1 MKKLFLT
8 LCLFTLFF
16 NLESSFAES
25 LGGKGLRCEFDT
37 GRYNYWWFED
47 SQKVLKPSFE
57 GTSIN
62 WKKDEYRYSLDG
74 TNKIIIRRKTDFIY
88 WDINAVINRETL
100 MDTRNKWQCSV
111 IFSKSELINE
121 LNNIIKN
128 AKSKNKI

>member
-25 LGGKGLRCEFDT
+25 LGGKGLRCE
-37 GRYNYWWFED
+37 YNAGKYGYWWFED

-62 WKKDEYRYSLDG
+62 WKKDEFRYSLDG
-74 TNKIIIRRKTDFIY
+74 TNKIIIRWKTDFIN
-88 WDINAVINRETL
+88 WDIYAVINRETL
-100 MDTRNKWQCSV
+100 MDTRNRLQCSV
-111 IFSKSELINE
+111 IFSKSELLNE
-121 LNNIIKN
+121 INNIIKN